1 MTTELDALIDRIRDQ
16 LAKEKR
22 SRPTAVEAELVGR
35 VALRREGNEI
45 QEQRRALAP
54 GLRQAAAALPC
65 RPVCRQRR
73 SSAGCRQPRVAAD
86 DGGLAPASAAWRS
99 VASLDDELKER
110 LQQVRVLKKDVTD
123 HVARAVK
130 TLCNIVLGGL
140 KTRYPRSFNWRLANS
155 GSYFDKTKVASS
167 ERLCQ
172 VWYIELG

>member
-1 MTTELDALIDRIRDQ
+1 MTTELDALIDRIWDQ

-22 SRPTAVEAELVGR
+22 RPTAVEAERVGR
-35 VALRREGNEI
+35 LALRREGNEI
-45 QEQRRALAP
+45 QGQRRALAP
-54 GLRQAAAALPC
+54 GLPRAAAILPHHV
-65 RPVCRQRR
+65 PVCRQRR
-73 SSAGCRQPRVAAD
+73 SSTGCRQPRIAAD
-86 DGGLAPASAAWRS
+86 DGGLAAASAAWRS

-167 ERLCQ
+167 
-172 VWYIELG
+172 